1 MEKKE
6 IVITHETLFEILKR
20 EKDRT
25 ELQKL
30 DASFFEDVVNYIRD
44 KRSILGNESPFSADE
59 KRNTER
65 QIENIRRI
73 LKDLYDKREKKVI
86 GMALDKSRTKSN
98 VMDTSALLNEEK
110 MLFESLVALFDKFR
124 QEILYSLLNESVPAI
139 EERKAEN
146 EKMERAEEKSEARKD
161 TKLVRFVHAVPK
173 FVGKELEEYGPFEE
187 DDIAN
192 LPNEIADV
200 LMLKGRAEEIRED

>member
-30 DASFFEDVVNYIRD
+30 DASFFEDVVNYIRE

>member
-1 MEKKE
+1 
-6 IVITHETLFEILKR
+6 
-20 EKDRT
+20 
-25 ELQKL
+25 
-30 DASFFEDVVNYIRD
+30 
-44 KRSILGNESPFSADE
+44 
-59 KRNTER
+59 
-65 QIENIRRI
+65 
-73 LKDLYDKREKKVI
+73 
-86 GMALDKSRTKSN
+86 
-98 VMDTSALLNEEK
+98 